1 MGSPGLCHLTQG
13 HEGDKSPCGS
23 GTGAV
28 LPAATSLQPVSK
40 PVLQTAFPAAP
51 QRQDFTRCAGEGA
64 AWLGLP
70 PWGTEEPVLSPGP
83 SQSPAV
89 GEARR
94 KPGEGSGE
102 GKDPGRARN
111 CPASSSGSFFF
122 SNTSIYLFFL
132 FFFKA
137 AGFYSKAP
145 RLAKPAGCFLA
156 SPGPGL
162 TGKGSALLALKAS
175 LFATAADVSSWPGA
189 RALKNIS
196 INYLM
201 PPRLGRGLGARR
213 ERCPAAEAGKTGAVF
228 GAGRC

>member
-1 MGSPGLCHLTQG
+1 MA
-13 HEGDKSPCGS
+13 
-23 GTGAV
+23 GA
-28 LPAATSLQPVSK
+28 PTPV
-40 PVLQTAFPAAP
+40 P
-51 QRQDFTRCAGEGA
+51 RGI
-64 AWLGLP
+64 
-70 PWGTEEPVLSPGP
+70 EEPVLSPGP
-83 SQSPAV
+83 AQSPAV

-94 KPGEGSGE
+94 KPGEGSRE

-122 SNTSIYLFFL
+122 SNTSIYLFIFI
-132 FFFKA
+132 KA

-145 RLAKPAGCFLA
+145 GLAKPAGCFLA
-156 SPGPGL
+156 SPGPGS

-175 LFATAADVSSWPGA
+175 LFATATGVSSWPGA

-201 PPRLGRGLGARR
+201 PPRLGRGPGARR

>member
-28 LPAATSLQPVSK
+28 LPAATSLQPISK

-64 AWLGLP
+64 AWPGLP
-70 PWGTEEPVLSPGP
+70 PWGTEEPVLSPSP

-89 GEARR
+89 GEAQR

-111 CPASSSGSFFF
+111 CPASSLGSFFF
-122 SNTSIYLFFL
+122 SNSSIYLFFL
-132 FFFKA
+132 FFLRLLDFTQRHPGWPSRPA
-137 AGFYSKAP
+137 A
-145 RLAKPAGCFLA
+145 FL
-156 SPGPGL
+156 L
-162 TGKGSALLALKAS
+162 LLARGS
-175 LFATAADVSSWPGA
+175 PA
-189 RALKNIS
+189 RALPS
-196 INYLM
+196 S
-201 PPRLGRGLGARR
+201 P
-213 ERCPAAEAGKTGAVF
+213 
-228 GAGRC
+228 